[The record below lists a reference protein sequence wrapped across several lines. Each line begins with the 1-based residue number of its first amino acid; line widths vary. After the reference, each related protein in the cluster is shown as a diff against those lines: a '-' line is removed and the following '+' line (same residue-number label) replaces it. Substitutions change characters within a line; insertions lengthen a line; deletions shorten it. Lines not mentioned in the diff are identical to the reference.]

1 MTATEAI
8 DPKPNRRA
16 AFRIYE
22 QSNLFYRKL
31 DRRQANSAEL
41 DFDDILESFIRPQA
55 VTTSLEASLPPSQS
69 QENDTLNVNIS
80 ASGIAFTCREQL
92 EAGDYLMLRI
102 LLLSNMTVVMA
113 CCQVVY
119 CKPSN
124 PYEPDRYP
132 CSIGARF
139 VNMRPA
145 DTELLNEY
153 VAKKRKQ
160 QWIIDGSLAAL
171 VAAVLAAP
179 DQALALLSGLIH
191 HLFEI
196 VLHLLHLGFEY
207 LEMGLDH
214 VIEHLFH
221 TGRHE
226 TQIIVFYVL
235 VTLGLIAVYLIG
247 RKIPAACKRWSNNL
261 RLFWTRK
268 YSSALYFWN
277 QQSLLDKIKIVGIA
291 VTAISAY
298 LYFGL

>member
-8 DPKPNRRA
+8 DPKANRRV

-22 QSNLFYRKL
+22 QSNLFYRKV
-31 DRRQANSAEL
+31 DRSSAISSEL
-41 DFDDILESFIRPQA
+41 DFDDIMESFIHPRADAP
-55 VTTSLEASLPPSQS
+55 SIEASLPSSQS

-92 EAGDYLMLRI
+92 VAGDYLMLRI
-102 LLLSNMTVVMA
+102 LLLSNMTVIMA

-132 CSIGARF
+132 YSIGARF

-145 DTELLNEY
+145 DIELLNEY
-153 VAKKRKQ
+153 VAKRRKQ
-160 QWIIDGSLAAL
+160 QWIVNGSLAAL
-171 VAAVLAAP
+171 IGAVLAAP

-191 HLFEI
+191 HLFGI

-214 VIEHLFH
+214 IIEHLFH
-221 TGRHE
+221 TGLHE

-235 VTLGLIAVYLIG
+235 VTLGLITLYFLG
-247 RKIPAACKRWSNNL
+247 RTIPAVCRRWSN
-261 RLFWTRK
+261 RLLLLWTRK

-277 QQSLLDKIKIVGIA
+277 QQSLVDKIKIVGIGLSAIAAYVTFA
-291 VTAISAY
+291 V
-298 LYFGL
+298 

>member
-1 MTATEAI
+1 MTTTEAI

-31 DRRQANSAEL
+31 DRSQAGSAEL
-41 DFDDILESFIRPQA
+41 DFDDILESFIHPHA
-55 VTTSLEASLPPSQS
+55 ETASLEASLPPSQS
-69 QENDTLNVNIS
+69 QENATLNVNIS
-80 ASGIAFTCREQL
+80 ASGIAFTCQQQL

-132 CSIGARF
+132 YSIGARF

-145 DTELLNEY
+145 DTELLHEY
-153 VAKKRKQ
+153 IAKKRKQ
-160 QWIIDGSLAAL
+160 QWIVNGSLAAL
-171 VAAVLAAP
+171 IAAVLVAP

-221 TGRHE
+221 TGLHE

-235 VTLGLIAVYLIG
+235 VILGLIALYLIG
-247 RKIPAACKRWSNNL
+247 RKVPATCKRWSNRWL
-261 RLFWTRK
+261 LFWTRK
-268 YSSALYFWN
+268 YSSALYFWS
-277 QQSLLDKIKIVGIA
+277 QQSLTDKIKIVGIA

-298 LYFGL
+298 LTFAV